1 MFSKKWNLS
10 QTEKRYF
17 IPFSILNT
25 QLYWHRKCYSNKFGN
40 TPIFLSRLQGIHLK
54 EVFDTIFLDKL
65 NYYGFREMITKWF
78 LSYLR
83 DRTQTTQSCSYISE
97 RVVTTCGFQICIRP
111 VALLCFI
118 MYIRDIC
125 SCANN
130 RNLCLFGDD
139 TNILYANKNRKS
151 LEQAVNCELQ
161 TFN

>member
-17 IPFSILNT
+17 IPISILNT
-25 QLYWHRKCYSNKFGN
+25 QLYWHRKCYSNKYGN
-40 TPIFLSRLQGIHLK
+40 TPIFVSRLQGIRLK

-83 DRTQTTQSCSYISE
+83 DRTQTTQSCSHISE

-118 MYIRDIC
+118 MYY
-125 SCANN
+125 SWY
-130 RNLCLFGDD
+130 LQL
-139 TNILYANKNRKS
+139 RK
-151 LEQAVNCELQ
+151 
-161 TFN
+161 